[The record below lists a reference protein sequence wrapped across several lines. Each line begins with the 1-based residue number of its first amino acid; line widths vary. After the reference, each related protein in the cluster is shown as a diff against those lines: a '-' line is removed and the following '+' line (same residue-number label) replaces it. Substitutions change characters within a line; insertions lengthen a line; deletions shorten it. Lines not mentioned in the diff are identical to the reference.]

1 MRVSACVAVIDPA
14 VSSPATTGFN
24 EMAMLSSLP
33 LTYHLPFL
41 HGITSLLSLNQDKI
55 AGAVVLGS
63 NSSINSP
70 FPHQELFTA
79 WLHRFCERQR
89 PLLGICY
96 GHQLLAS
103 VFGGKVAFMHPDLKK
118 ISGLRNIEVLG
129 DERLGIVARQQEMVV
144 SHNEIVTTIPDG
156 FEVFARSK
164 DIPYEGLRHRELPI
178 WTMQAHVE
186 ATQEFLYSQ
195 GIRMSLPA
203 EVKARG
209 FALIAAFLAYC
220 NKI

>member
-1 MRVSACVAVIDPA
+1 MSACVAVIDPA
-14 VSSPATTGFN
+14 ISSPATTGFN
-24 EMAMLSSLP
+24 EMAMLSPLP
-33 LTYHLPFL
+33 LTHHLPFL
-41 HGITSLLSLNQDKI
+41 HGITSLLSLDQDKI
-55 AGAVVLGS
+55 AGVVVLGS

-103 VFGGKVAFMHPDLKK
+103 VFGGKVAFMHPDRKK

-129 DERLGIVARQQEMVV
+129 DERLGLATRQQELVV
-144 SHNEIVTTIPDG
+144 SHNEIVTTIPAG
-156 FEVFARSK
+156 FEVFARSQNV
-164 DIPYEGLRHRELPI
+164 PYEGLRHRELPI

-186 ATQEFLYSQ
+186 ATQEFLNSQ
-195 GIRMSLPA
+195 SINMILPA
-203 EVKARG
+203 AVKVQG
-209 FALIAAFLAYC
+209 FALVAAFLAHC